1 LWSQGVNPETLPL
14 GGWIDAGVVMLNEGA
29 DALWRRLLDDAFSAD
44 SVEEVER
51 AFAALTAESEYR
63 RKLADDAEQKQRAG
77 VEGAPAHFR
86 SVTQEQMDSALDD
99 VRSWAG
105 VKADPNPEGDEAQ
118 E

>member
-1 LWSQGVNPETLPL
+1 LWSAGVNPESLPL
-14 GGWIDAGVVMLNEGA
+14 GGWIDAGVVMLNDGA
-29 DALWRRLLDDAFSAD
+29 DGLWRRLLDDAFTAD
-44 SVEEVER
+44 SAEEVER

-63 RKLADDAEQKQRAG
+63 RKLMDEQESKQRSG

-86 SVTQEQMDSALDD
+86 SVSAEAMEAALDD

-105 VKADPNPEGDEAQ
+105 VKAEPDPAETQ

>member
-1 LWSQGVNPETLPL
+1 LWSAGVNPESLPL
-14 GGWIDAGVVMLNEGA
+14 GGWIDAGVVMLNDGA
-29 DALWRRLLDDAFSAD
+29 DGLWRRLLDDAFTAD
-44 SVEEVER
+44 SAEEVER

-63 RKLADDAEQKQRAG
+63 RKVHDDAEAKQRAG

-105 VKADPNPEGDEAQ
+105 VKPSTEPDEAG